1 MEKKIVC
8 SLATWPPRIKYVMT
22 CITSL
27 LNQTVVPDLIMI
39 NCSKLEF
46 PNGVADFPDELQRLI
61 SEHENLQAIFED
73 QNIGPFRKEII
84 PAYQLY
90 GKSYILFTADDDYN
104 YAPEYIETMLK
115 KLGNY
120 DYYCSEKSV
129 CGGRY
134 CIRGELFLPMFW
146 NRLNM
151 DIVNTGLND
160 TWLDAYLRMISAIG
174 LCDSDDNLR
183 AMIHK
188 TPNAETDSPNSERVG
203 GYTDELVN
211 RAIRNSIIALTKWR

>member
-1 MEKKIVC
+1 MEKRIVC
-8 SLATWPPRIKYVMT
+8 SLATWPPRIKYVST
-22 CITSL
+22 CIKSL
-27 LNQTVVPDLIMI
+27 LNQTVKPDVIML

-46 PNGVADFPDELQRLI
+46 PNMFKDFPEELINLI
-61 SEHENLQAIFED
+61 ASDKSIRVAFED

-84 PAYQLY
+84 PAYQFY
-90 GKSYILFTADDDYN
+90 GQNYILFTADDDYN

-203 GYTDELVN
+203 GYTEELVN
-211 RAIRNSIIALTKWR
+211 RAILLSIKALTQWR